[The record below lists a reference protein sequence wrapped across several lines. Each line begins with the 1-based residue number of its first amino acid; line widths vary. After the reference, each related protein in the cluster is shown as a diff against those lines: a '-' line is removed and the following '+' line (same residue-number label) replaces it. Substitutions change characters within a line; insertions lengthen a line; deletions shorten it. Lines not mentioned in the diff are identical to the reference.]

1 LFSAPI
7 WLPAGLAAT
16 AAMLGGARLLP
27 GIFLGSL
34 LVNALVFDAAL
45 PEAAAISLGN
55 AMGPLAGAL
64 LSRRLRPAT
73 GLFTRF
79 HGVVAFILGIV
90 LLHALV
96 TATIGTLSLVWL
108 GRLPWDAAG
117 GNWASWLLCEASGT
131 FYFAPSLALWLGLER
146 TPSASG
152 TAPLGRRWRAT
163 ACCWTAPS
171 GWPPPGSPCWCSRWN
186 CAAAV
191 RAAGVPAGGAAVL
204 DCAAHLAARHLHAAD
219 ADLRDRL
226 GRHGGGAGAVPEAD
240 AANPMQS
247 TSMLVVLCAMNIL
260 TLLGAVA
267 ERLRIAL
274 HEVRPGFPLPD
285 GRLAASFGVAIRQP
299 GEGLSTLLLR
309 ADDALYE
316 AKHNGRDQ
324 VRLAEPAA
332 SPRHAAAG

>member
-1 LFSAPI
+1 LFPAPI

-27 GIFLGSL
+27 GIFLGSP

-55 AMGPLAGAL
+55 ALGPLAGAL

-152 TAPLGRRWRAT
+152 TAPLGSRVARHRLLLDGAVWAAT
-163 ACCWTAPS
+163 AGLAVLVFSVELRGCRPRS
-171 GWPPPGSPCWCSRWN
+171 WCSCWRCRCPGLR
-186 CAAAV
+186 CAS
-191 RAAGVPAGGAAVL
+191 R
-204 DCAAHLAARHLHAAD
+204 CAPPTR
-219 ADLRDRL
+219 
-226 GRHGGGAGAVPEAD
+226 
-240 AANPMQS
+240 
-247 TSMLVVLCAMNIL
+247 C
-260 TLLGAVA
+260 
-267 ERLRIAL
+267 
-274 HEVRPGFPLPD
+274 
-285 GRLAASFGVAIRQP
+285 
-299 GEGLSTLLLR
+299 
-309 ADDALYE
+309 
-316 AKHNGRDQ
+316 
-324 VRLAEPAA
+324 
-332 SPRHAAAG
+332 